1 MKLQSSDMG
10 NGSLHDAGGLS
21 FFVDGFRAAKWLKD
35 NEAAAF
41 HILAATPVKFEININ
56 RVLIGFE
63 VLC

>member
-1 MKLQSSDMG
+1 MG
-10 NGSLHDAGGLS
+10 NDPLNDAGGLS

-56 RVLIGFE
+56 GVSAPSSSYIKE
-63 VLC
+63 